1 MITCQPWD
9 VQLHQV
15 QGTCG
20 LASCFFSKGL
30 ECGLPATCSSGCWC
44 VCLVGV
50 LGCLFIRGLECGLVR
65 CMGIRVLEFVVVKGG
80 RGFSFAMDYGVRLLS
95 KSLGEV
101 WGLAGECWVRG
112 NIV

>member
-30 ECGLPATCSSGCWC
+30 ECGLPATCSIRLLVC
-44 VCLVGV
+44 V
-50 LGCLFIRGLECGLVR
+50 F
-65 CMGIRVLEFVVVKGG
+65 GG
-80 RGFSFAMDYGVRLLS
+80 GVRLLVHQ
-95 KSLGEV
+95 GAGV
-101 WGLAGECWVRG
+101 WVG
-112 NIV
+112 